1 MNFIK
6 KFAVF
11 MGVILCSGA
20 LAYSAQQ
27 NPAISHD
34 ASGAYIYETTI
45 GSLVQRGMYED
56 IKVINNSS
64 YPLAYVTCKIVIKG
78 REHAM
83 KPIAYLKVADSE
95 GFDGYYEDD
104 MSREIPKYFGKD
116 GKFSKNNNN
125 TVKFVLQMKE
135 NADKVAVTDVYDS
148 KDDLCFIISDLQ
160 EQAPQNVPAAV
171 VPVAPAAPAVVPTEP
186 AAPSVAPAAPAEPAV
201 TPADET
207 KKDND
212 DAAVVI
218 DGKKYLLH
226 NGKAYPVQ

>member
-20 LAYSAQQ
+20 LVYSAQQ
-27 NPAISHD
+27 NPAITRD
-34 ASGAYIYETTI
+34 ASGAYVYETTI
-45 GSLVQRGMYED
+45 GSLVQRGMLED

-64 YPLAYVTCKIVIKG
+64 YPLAYLTCKIVIKG
-78 REHAM
+78 KEHAM

-104 MSREIPKYFGKD
+104 MNREIPKYFGKD
-116 GKFSKNNNN
+116 GKFSKSNNNA
-125 TVKFVLQMKE
+125 VKFVLQMKE
-135 NADKVAVTDVYDS
+135 NADKVAITDVYDS

-171 VPVAPAAPAVVPTEP
+171 VPVAPAAPAVVPAEP
-186 AAPSVAPAAPAEPAV
+186 AAPSVAPAEPAAQEVAPA
-201 TPADET
+201 TET
-207 KKDND
+207 QKSND
-212 DAAVVI
+212 DATVVI